1 MEKEGY
7 SVQIIKVSK
16 DIRAI
21 EKIRLKDLSLSKK
34 INEIVKAESFV
45 IEPDYYASL
54 HIINENS
61 ENKEYDVF
69 VIVDKEGQHYHTGSN
84 SFMQSFIAIAEE
96 LDGEDDLRWGVE
108 CYSVPSKDPKNNNFL
123 KCSVVEL

>member
-1 MEKEGY
+1 MEREEY
-7 SVQIIKVSK
+7 SVQIIEVSK

-21 EKIRLKDLSLSKK
+21 EKIRLKDLSLSMK
-34 INEIVKAESFV
+34 INDMVKAESVV

-69 VIVDKEGQHYHTGSN
+69 VIVDKEGQHYHTGSR
-84 SFMQSFIAIAEE
+84 SFHQSFIDIAEE
-96 LDGEDDLRWGVE
+96 LKGEPDLRWGIE